1 MSVLGKAEILKRIER
16 GASGSE
22 QVFRDRTWD
31 EQRLRGAA
39 YDIRVSGTYLITPG
53 GTRYWPGAKGR
64 QECTAPFNLHPRD
77 VAFVSSVEVLCM
89 PHDLA
94 GNVATRFR
102 SALEGIL
109 VMGGMLI
116 DPGYEGHLHFQLV
129 NIGDE
134 PFRVEPGET
143 SVAAVQFLPVE
154 GATQDLDRI
163 PNSRRLLD
171 QLFYDGA
178 KEPLPQLAF
187 FSDVRTLEGDLGLV
201 ERRVDNQEITLASTK
216 KSTDQLLVF
225 GVFLVSITL
234 FAVAIGAIIDALAGH
249 SLADAAGTAGSAD
262 LTLPGLAV
270 AAALLVIVG
279 VACYFMMRPLARI
292 VAAGETREGTEAS
305 ADTEVSEDGLR

>member
-1 MSVLGKAEILKRIER
+1 MSVLGKAEILKRVEG
-16 GASGSE
+16 GASGTE
-22 QVFRDRTWD
+22 QVFRDGTWD

-39 YDIRVSGTYLITPG
+39 YDVRVSGTYLITPD
-53 GTRYWPGAKGR
+53 GTRYWPGARGR

-134 PFRVEPGET
+134 PFRVEPGTT

-163 PNSRRLLD
+163 PNSRGLLD

-187 FSDVRTLEGDLGLV
+187 FSNVRTLEGDLGRV
-201 ERRVDNQEITLASTK
+201 KRRIDNQRIELASTK
-216 KSTDQLLVF
+216 RSADQLLVF

-234 FAVAIGAIIDALAGH
+234 FTVAIGAIIDALAGH
-249 SLADAAGTAGSAD
+249 SLGDAVGTAKGAE

-270 AAALLVIVG
+270 AVALLIVVG
-279 VACYFMMRPLARI
+279 VACGLMMRP
-292 VAAGETREGTEAS
+292 VAKIAAAAAAAEDSKAS
-305 ADTEVSEDGLR
+305 VDTEVAEDRLR